1 MVSGK
6 YDLNDNLNDNWA
18 DHRERERET
27 AQYHLIIND

>member
-18 DHRERERET
+18 DHRERERERDST
-27 AQYHLIIND
+27 IPFNY